1 MMFMLD
7 TGPSLYEGNGILTS
21 VKPSG
26 GEEVSFEYIPMIG
39 LEAIRED
46 YD

>member
-7 TGPSLYEGNGILTS
+7 TGPSLYVDNGILAS

-26 GEEVSFEYIPMIG
+26 GEEMSMTYLPMIEV
-39 LEAIRED
+39 EAIRED

>member
-1 MMFMLD
+1 MLD

-21 VKPSG
+21 VKPSS
-26 GEEVSFEYIPMIG
+26 GEEMSLTYLPMIEI
-39 LEAIRED
+39 EAIRED